1 MLNENKTH
9 GTIIAEESA
18 RDPEFAQEWE
28 RTAVAR
34 LVAEQL
40 IEYRADHKLSQKKLG
55 ELIGMKQPY
64 ITRLESGEHNPDIE
78 TLIKIS
84 RALGIEFLIDI
95 APREQ
100 ATRKLVKKGVVEAY
114 AAVDGART
122 AVVAAAA
129 RHGRRRAAA

>member
-1 MLNENKTH
+1 MLKGNKTH
-9 GTIIAEESA
+9 GMIIAEESVG
-18 RDPEFAQEWE
+18 DPDFAQEWE

-34 LVAEQL
+34 LVAAQL

-84 RALGIEFLIDI
+84 RALGIEFVIDI

-100 ATRKLVKKGVVEAY
+100 ATRKLVKKRVVEAR
-114 AAVDGART
+114 AAADGQT

-129 RHGRRRAAA
+129 RSGRRRRTAA

>member
-1 MLNENKTH
+1 MRNGTKTH
-9 GTIIAEESA
+9 GTIIAEEIA

-34 LVAEQL
+34 LVAAQL
-40 IEYRADHKLSQKKLG
+40 IEYRADNKLSQKKLG

-95 APREQ
+95 APER
-100 ATRKLVKKGVVEAY
+100 ATRKLVRKGVVEAH
-114 AAVDGART
+114 AAADGRT
-122 AVVAAAA
+122 AVVTAAASQRRHRAAAA
-129 RHGRRRAAA
+129 

>member
-1 MLNENKTH
+1 MPNGNKTH
-9 GTIIAEESA
+9 GTIIAEESV

-34 LVAEQL
+34 LVAAQL

-100 ATRKLVKKGVVEAY
+100 ATRKLVKKRVVDDY
-114 AAVDGART
+114 AAADGHT